1 MTILEQARAIREA
14 MDKAGMMLSAT
25 QAASVVYLY
34 ESWSPFMK
42 NESSEWVAAHYNVGD
57 RRRYDEVVYECR
69 QEHDAQ
75 EIYTPD
81 MIPAL
86 WAKLDVEHAGTLED
100 PIPFDVGMEIFN
112 GKYYTE
118 YDVLYLCTRDSLQP
132 LYNRLHEIV
141 GIYVTVV

>member
-1 MTILEQARAIREA
+1 MTILEQARAIRAA

-34 ESWSPFMK
+34 ENWDPFMK
-42 NESSEWVAAHYNVGD
+42 NENNEWVTAHYNVGD

-86 WAKLDVEHAGTLED
+86 WTRLDVEHVGTLED
-100 PIPFDVGMEIFN
+100 PIPFATGMEIFS
-112 GKYYTE
+112 GKYYIE
-118 YDVLYLCTRDSLQP
+118 NEIIYLCSRDSQQP
-132 LYNRLHEIV
+132 LYNNLSDLV
-141 GIYVTVV
+141 GLYVELV

>member
-1 MTILEQARAIREA
+1 MTILEQARAIRAA

-34 ESWSPFMK
+34 EGWSPFMK
-42 NESSEWVAAHYNVGD
+42 NESNEWVAAHYNVGD

-100 PIPFDVGMEIFN
+100 PIPFDVGMEIFKD
-112 GKYYTE
+112 KYYTE
-118 YDVLYLCTRDSLQP
+118 NDILYLCTRDSLQP
-132 LYNRLHEIV
+132 LYNKLHEIV